1 MQLQKKFKRKC
12 YVIFGI
18 KSAVVECSSKYLSLP
33 KVQFIVFLKSNQYV
47 VYYNHTLYC
56 GIDFLLRPV
65 FELCVSIKV

>member
-1 MQLQKKFKRKC
+1 MQLQKKIKRKC

-33 KVQFIVFLKSNQYV
+33 KVQFKKKKSNQYV